1 MELNDIRD
9 GIDKIDN
16 QIFDLIVERVDL
28 AREVLKAKSA
38 LGKPIYDAEREKV
51 VIGRQ
56 VEKAKKLG
64 LPTEFVADIYK
75 ALIRGCTEVEENI
88 QD

>member
-28 AREVLKAKSA
+28 AREVVKAKSA

-51 VIGRQ
+51 VIGKQ
-56 VEKAKKLG
+56 VEKAEKLG

-75 ALIRGCTEVEENI
+75 ALIRGCTKVEEELG
-88 QD
+88 D

>member
-1 MELNDIRD
+1 MELPEIRD

-16 QIFDLIVERVDL
+16 QIFDLIVDRVEL
-28 AREVLKAKSA
+28 AKEVVKAKSA
-38 LGKPIYDAEREKV
+38 LGKPIYDAERERI

-56 VEKAKKLG
+56 VEKAEELG
-64 LPTEFVADIYK
+64 LPTEFIADIYK
-75 ALIRGCTEVEENI
+75 ALIRGCTEVEEKI